1 MSNTWKTHL
10 IHYRYDALDRLA
22 SHVELNNPECQRFYC
37 DSRLVTEIE
46 GSERLSIVQHGDQL
60 LAQQQRQSSDISST
74 LLATDLQRS
83 VFNALQASLQQTT
96 AYSPY
101 GHRSSANGLLSL
113 LGFNGQKLDPVTGH
127 YLLGN
132 GYRSFNPVLMR
143 FNSPDNLSP
152 FDKGGLNAY
161 AYCAGDPVNRIDPTG
176 HSFSV
181 LATVA
186 SKIKARYLSFIYGDY
201 VKPVKNLTR
210 ISEELAV
217 FVDEYKGGSRLN
229 IFGHG
234 TSSGGV
240 LREKG
245 TFLGPK
251 SLSEYIKNSGLQF
264 ESFDSARLLTCHSGS
279 EFIHS
284 LNPSSAPFGQ
294 LFSDFS
300 GLPVKAYKG
309 RFLGG
314 GVTSRIEKLKV
325 GETSTRT
332 AYFSITK
339 RPESLRSK
347 FLGASYDPVSF
358 QPSKL
363 IRDVRAE

>member
-161 AYCAGDPVNRIDPTG
+161 AYCAGDPVNRNDSTG
-176 HSFSV
+176 HFFSAV
-181 LATVA
+181 ATAFTKV
-186 SKIKARYLSFIYGDY
+186 KARYLSFVSGEH
-201 VKPVKNLTR
+201 VKPVKNFTR
-210 ISEELAV
+210 ISEGLVV
-217 FVDEYKGGSRLN
+217 FVDRYKGGPRLN
-229 IFGHG
+229 IYGHG
-234 TSSGGV
+234 AEIGGV
-240 LREKG
+240 LKEKNIL
-245 TFLGPK
+245 LGPK
-251 SLSEYIKNSGLQF
+251 GLSDHIKSTGFQF
-264 ESFDSARLLTCHSGS
+264 ESFDSARLLTCHSGNG
-279 EFIHS
+279 FIHE
-284 LNPSSAPFGQ
+284 LNPSAAPFGQ
-294 LFSDFS
+294 LFSDYS

-309 RFLGG
+309 TFLGG
-314 GVTSRIEKLKV
+314 GVTSRIHQLKV
-325 GETSTRT
+325 GETSARIE
-332 AYFSITK
+332 YFRIDK
-339 RPESLRSK
+339 NPESKPSK
-347 FLGASYDPVSF
+347 LFDVVYDPVSF
-358 QPSKL
+358 QPTKHKQNL
-363 IRDVRAE
+363 RTK

>member
-1 MSNTWKTHL
+1 MSNQQPIPL
-10 IHYRYDALDRLA
+10 IRYLYDALDRLVG
-22 SHVELNNPECQRFYC
+22 HNRLNSVGRQCFYC
-37 DSRLVTEIE
+37 ENRLVTETQGEEYI
-46 GSERLSIVQHGDQL
+46 SIVQQEGQL
-60 LAQQQRQSSDISST
+60 LAQQQHRGGRVSST
-74 LLATDLQRS
+74 LLATDLSRS
-83 VFNALQASLQQTT
+83 VLSVLDADLHRAIAYT
-96 AYSPY
+96 AY
-101 GHRSSANGLLSL
+101 GHHPFEEGMTNV
-113 LGFNGQKLDPVTGH
+113 LGFNGQRPDPMTGH

-132 GYRSFNPVLMR
+132 GYRAFSPVLMR
-143 FNSPDNLSP
+143 FIGPDYLSP
-152 FDKGGLNAY
+152 FEKGGLNTY